1 MPINRLSG
9 MFFYISCHRVIVF
22 ISSGL
27 RIRHGDGGDEGM
39 KEGMEGE
46 RKEYLWGK
54 RKKIVK
60 KNINCFVSSK
70 RKCTFAFGFQEQEE
84 RGVAQL
90 V

>member
-39 KEGMEGE
+39 KGE
-46 RKEYLWGK
+46 RKGHLWGK

-60 KNINCFVSSK
+60 KTLIVLSVQKESVLLPSVFKNK
-70 RKCTFAFGFQEQEE
+70 KKGA
-84 RGVAQL
+84 
-90 V
+90 

>member
-9 MFFYISCHRVIVF
+9 MFFDISCHRVIVF

-46 RKEYLWGK
+46 RKEYLWRK

-60 KNINCFVSSK
+60 KTLIVLSVQKESVLLPSVFKNK
-70 RKCTFAFGFQEQEE
+70 KKGA
-84 RGVAQL
+84 
-90 V
+90 

>member
-9 MFFYISCHRVIVF
+9 MFFDISCHRVIVF

-46 RKEYLWGK
+46 RKGHLWEK

-60 KNINCFVSSK
+60 KTLIVLSVQKESVLLPSVFKNK
-70 RKCTFAFGFQEQEE
+70 KKGA
-84 RGVAQL
+84 
-90 V
+90 

>member
-46 RKEYLWGK
+46 RKEYLWRK

-60 KNINCFVSSK
+60 KTLIVLSVQKESVLLPSVFKNK
-70 RKCTFAFGFQEQEE
+70 KKGA
-84 RGVAQL
+84 
-90 V
+90 

>member
-27 RIRHGDGGDEGM
+27 RIRHGDSGDEGDEGGDGGG
-39 KEGMEGE
+39 KEGVSV
-46 RKEYLWGK
+46 GK
-54 RKKIVK
+54 TEKDSK

>member
-9 MFFYISCHRVIVF
+9 MFFDISCHRVIVF

-60 KNINCFVSSK
+60 KTLIVLSVQKESVLLSSIFK
-70 RKCTFAFGFQEQEE
+70 NKKKGA
-84 RGVAQL
+84 
-90 V
+90 

>member
-1 MPINRLSG
+1 
-9 MFFYISCHRVIVF
+9 MFFDISCHRVIVF

-60 KNINCFVSSK
+60 KTLIVLSVQKESVLLSSIFK
-70 RKCTFAFGFQEQEE
+70 NKKKGA
-84 RGVAQL
+84 
-90 V
+90 

>member
-9 MFFYISCHRVIVF
+9 MFFDISCHRVIVI

-27 RIRHGDGGDEGM
+27 QIRHGDGGDEGM

-46 RKEYLWGK
+46 RKGNLWGK

-60 KNINCFVSSK
+60 KTLIVLSVQKESVLLPSVFKNK
-70 RKCTFAFGFQEQEE
+70 KKGA
-84 RGVAQL
+84 
-90 V
+90 

>member
-9 MFFYISCHRVIVF
+9 MFFDISCHRVIVF

-46 RKEYLWGK
+46 RKGHLWGK

-60 KNINCFVSSK
+60 KTLIVLSVQKESVLLPSVFKNK
-70 RKCTFAFGFQEQEE
+70 KKGA
-84 RGVAQL
+84 
-90 V
+90 